1 MVQAIRGKQITL
13 IAKQTLDHP
22 LRLGLEDPEQPEE
35 LGYQLTFT
43 DNNET
48 KETGWHFIDK
58 QFPMY
63 KWHLAS

>member
-1 MVQAIRGKQITL
+1 MVQAIREKQINTNSQANL
-13 IAKQTLDHP
+13 RS
-22 LRLGLEDPEQPEE
+22 RLGLEELAQTEE

-48 KETGWHFIDK
+48 KETRWHFINK

-63 KWHLAS
+63 K